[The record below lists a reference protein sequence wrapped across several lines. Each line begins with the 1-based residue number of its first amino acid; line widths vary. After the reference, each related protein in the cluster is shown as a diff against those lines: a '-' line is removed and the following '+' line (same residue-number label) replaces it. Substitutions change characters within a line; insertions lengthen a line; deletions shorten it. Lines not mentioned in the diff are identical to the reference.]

1 MKSLSIREKR
11 RNLAAGVSPPF
22 PPAVNWHK
30 DIFSGK
36 TDPKTN
42 YA

>member
-1 MKSLSIREKR
+1 MC
-11 RNLAAGVSPPF
+11 RNLADRVSPPF

-36 TDPKTN
+36 TDH
-42 YA
+42 A